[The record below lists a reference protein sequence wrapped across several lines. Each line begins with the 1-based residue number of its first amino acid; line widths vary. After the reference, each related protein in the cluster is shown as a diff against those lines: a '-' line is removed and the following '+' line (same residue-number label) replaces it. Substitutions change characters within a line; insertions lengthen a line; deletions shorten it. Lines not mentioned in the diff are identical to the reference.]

1 VGDRAETGG
10 MIGAGERLRARIV
23 VFAHNEERR
32 IAACLASL
40 PLGEP
45 GIALDVV
52 VNGSTDRTAAIARE
66 IGAGAERFAVHEY
79 AKGGKAR
86 SWNRFVLDEAG
97 LAQAFVFVD
106 GDAVVVPGSIEVLLK
121 ALETHPQINAASAMP
136 VNGRR
141 AAAYRDQM
149 AREHGLFG
157 DLYALRGSF
166 VARMRAAGVRL
177 PEDLVGD
184 DSLICALAKTDLGH
198 EDHWQNARVLPCPD
212 AGFVCEPTVLSVGS
226 LKGQWGR
233 MGRYALRHQQN
244 RIVSGIMRGPGPA
257 GLPRTMAE
265 LYREWLPRLA
275 ARRHPVWWW
284 LDRQALALMA
294 AQAEAAGAEGAAEGR
309 SIAQASRTAERQT
322 SHKVS
327 A

>member
-1 VGDRAETGG
+1 MSGG
-10 MIGAGERLRARIV
+10 SEALRARIV
-23 VFAHNEERR
+23 VLAHNEERR

-45 GIALDVV
+45 GFAVDVV
-52 VNGSTDRTAAIARE
+52 VNGSSDRTAAIARKT
-66 IGAGAERFAVHEY
+66 GAAAPHFAVHEY
-79 AKGGKAR
+79 AQGGKAR

-97 LAQAFVFVD
+97 LADAFVFVD
-106 GDAVVVPGSIEVLLK
+106 GDAVVVPGSIAVLLE
-121 ALETHPQINAASAMP
+121 ALERHPHVNAASAMP

-141 AAAYRDQM
+141 AEAYRDQM

-166 VARMRAAGVRL
+166 VEQMRASGIRL

-198 EDHWQNARVLPCPD
+198 EDEWDDARVLPCAQ
-212 AGFVCEPTVLSVGS
+212 AGFVCEPTVLSLPS
-226 LKGQWGR
+226 LKEQWGR

-244 RIVSGIMRGPGPA
+244 RIVSGIMRGPGPQV
-257 GLPRTMAE
+257 LPRAMAE
-265 LYREWLPRLA
+265 LYREWLPRLSV
-275 ARRHPVWWW
+275 RRHPVWWW
-284 LDRQALALMA
+284 LDRKALALMA
-294 AQAEAAGAEGAAEGR
+294 AQAEAVGESDGEEER
-309 SIAQASRTAERQT
+309 SIAQASTTAGRQT
-322 SHKVS
+322 SHSVS

>member
-1 VGDRAETGG
+1 MSA
-10 MIGAGERLRARIV
+10 AGEGLRARIV
-23 VFAHNEERR
+23 VLAHNEERR

-45 GIALDVV
+45 GIAVDVV
-52 VNGSTDRTAAIARE
+52 VNGSSDRTAAIARE
-66 IGAGAERFAVHEY
+66 IGGAAPRFAVHEY
-79 AKGGKAR
+79 AQGGKAR

-97 LAQAFVFVD
+97 PAKAFVFVD
-106 GDAVVVPGSIEVLLK
+106 GDAVAMPGSVEVLLA
-121 ALETHPQINAASAMP
+121 ALENHPQINAASAMP

-141 AAAYRDQM
+141 AEAYRAQM

-166 VARMRAAGVRL
+166 VETMRAGGIRL

-184 DSLICALAKTDLGH
+184 DSLICALAKTDCRH
-198 EDHWQNARVLPCPD
+198 EDHWEDARVMPCAE
-212 AGFVCEPTVLSVGS
+212 AGFVCEPTVLSFAS
-226 LKGQWGR
+226 LKGQWAR
-233 MGRYALRHQQN
+233 MGRYAMRHQQN

-257 GLPRTMAE
+257 GLPRAMAE
-265 LYREWLPRLA
+265 LYREWLPRLG

-284 LDRQALALMA
+284 LDRKALRLMA
-294 AQAEAAGAEGAAEGR
+294 AQAEAFEASGEAGR

-322 SHKVS
+322 SQSVS